1 MLDVHCHFVP
11 GRTHAMLEGIAGVRL
26 GDGVISHAGFTLPL
40 PDRLRDTAALT
51 AHCASLDL
59 AVVSPPPGLYLE
71 SLAVER
77 GSYPIEI
84 NDQLLAEAPAGTAV
98 LGWLPLHTPAAAL
111 AAIEAV
117 GGHDGRDR
125 AVGFTMG
132 TARAAALADPSFDE
146 VWQALADAGLAL
158 QLHPDSDPYQPEA
171 KGLANA
177 SVIGFPA
184 ATTAAVVR
192 LLLEGDGF
200 WASGVRL
207 CLVHGG
213 GFLALTLPRLAK
225 AMPDKRELIAARV
238 AELYADA
245 LVFGEPATRLVEAT
259 FARDHILPG
268 SDWPFP
274 VGLSA
279 DLPERDDWHAALS
292 GWSPRAAALLPHPS
306 SRSREGI
313 QHG

>member
-11 GRTHAMLEGIAGVRL
+11 GRTRAMLEGIAGVRL
-26 GDGVISHAGFTLPL
+26 GDGVISHAGRTLPL
-40 PDRLRDTAALT
+40 PDGLGDAA
-51 AHCASLDL
+51 AFAAYCSSLDL
-59 AVVSPPPGLYLE
+59 AVVSPPPSLYLE
-71 SLAVER
+71 SLAAER
-77 GSYPIEI
+77 GSYPVEL
-84 NDQLLAEAPAGTAV
+84 NDQLLEEAPAGTAV
-98 LGWLPLHTPAAAL
+98 LGWLPLHAPAAAL
-111 AAIEAV
+111 AAVEAV
-117 GGHDGRDR
+117 GRHDR

-132 TARAAALADPSFDE
+132 TARAAALADPSYDE
-146 VWQALADAGLAL
+146 VWQALASTGLAL
-158 QLHPDSDPYQPEA
+158 QLHPDSDPYQPDA

-225 AMPDKRELIAARV
+225 AMPGKRDLVAARV

-245 LVFGEPATRLVEAT
+245 LVFDEPATRLVEAT
-259 FARDHILPG
+259 FAADHVLPG

-274 VGLSA
+274 VGLA
-279 DLPERDDWHAALS
+279 TGLPERADWRAALT
-292 GWSPRAAALLPHPS
+292 GWSPRAAALLPHPVP
-306 SRSREGI
+306 RSREGM